1 MDGSSP
7 PGASLARPY
16 LGPSAGAVADGRSA
30 QPPIIAPAVAMN
42 TQNDFIDGLRA
53 AAF

>member
-1 MDGSSP
+1 MVGSSP
-7 PGASLARPY
+7 GVASLASPY
-16 LGPSAGAVADGRSA
+16 LDPSAGALADGRSA
-30 QPPIIAPAVAMN
+30 QPPIMAPAVAMN